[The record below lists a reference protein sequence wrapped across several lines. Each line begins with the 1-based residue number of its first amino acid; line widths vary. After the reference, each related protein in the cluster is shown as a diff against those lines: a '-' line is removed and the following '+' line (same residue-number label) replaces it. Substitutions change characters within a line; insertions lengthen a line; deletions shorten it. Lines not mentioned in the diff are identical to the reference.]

1 MDFGQGLKEM
11 TIHIGGIFAS
21 REPAVVRTV
30 LGSCV
35 SACLFDP
42 LTSVGGINHFMLPE
56 GDNES
61 GTPTRYGINA
71 MEVLINEVMKLG
83 GERRRLRAKVFGGGH
98 VLNIQ
103 SVGPAVPERNAVFV
117 KEFLATEKIPIL
129 SQRLG
134 GVNPL
139 QIHFFTHTSKVLLR
153 ILGGRDEEIAGE
165 EERYR
170 VEAVKSVARRGAE
183 ESVTL
188 F

>member
-1 MDFGQGLKEM
+1 MEAERAVKELS
-11 TIHIGGIFAS
+11 IHIGGIFAS

-42 LTSVGGINHFMLPE
+42 LTSVGGMNHFMLPE
-56 GDNES
+56 GDHEAD
-61 GTPTRYGINA
+61 TPTRYGVNA
-71 MEVLINEVMKLG
+71 MEVLINEIMKMG
-83 GERRRLRAKVFGGGH
+83 GERRRLRAKVFGAGH

-103 SVGPAVPERNAVFV
+103 SAGPAVPERNARFV
-117 KEFLATEKIPIL
+117 KEYLATEKIPIL

-139 QIHFFTHTSKVLLR
+139 QVHFFTHSGKVLLR

-170 VEAVKSVARRGAE
+170 VETVKGVSRRGGE

>member
-1 MDFGQGLKEM
+1 MDVAAGVREVS
-11 TIHIGGIFAS
+11 IHIGGVFAS
-21 REPAVVRTV
+21 RDPAVVRTV

-35 SACLFDP
+35 SACLYDP
-42 LTSVGGINHFMLPE
+42 LTNVGGMNHFMLPAGE
-56 GDNES
+56 QDAEL
-61 GTPTRYGINA
+61 PTRYGINA
-71 MEVLINEVMKLG
+71 MEVLINEIMKRG

-103 SVGPAVPERNAVFV
+103 SVGMAVPERNARFV

-134 GVNPL
+134 GSNPL
-139 QIHFFTHTSKVLLR
+139 QVHFFTHVGKVLIR
-153 ILGGRDEEIAGE
+153 ILGGNNEEIAGE

-170 VEAVKSVARRGAE
+170 VEAIKEVARRRPE

>member
-1 MDFGQGLKEM
+1 MEAMTGVKEVS
-11 TIHIGGIFAS
+11 IHIGGVFAS

-42 LTSVGGINHFMLPE
+42 LVNVGGMNHFMLPD
-56 GDNES
+56 GD
-61 GTPTRYGINA
+61 TDKDQPTRYGINA
-71 MEVLINEVMKLG
+71 MEMLINEIMKRG

-98 VLNIQ
+98 VLNIH
-103 SVGPAVPERNAVFV
+103 SVGMAVPKRNAIFV

-139 QIHFFTHTSKVLLR
+139 QVHFFTHIGKALIR
-153 ILGGRDEEIAGE
+153 ILGGKNEEIAGE

-170 VEAVKSVARRGAE
+170 VEAIKQVTRRRD

>member
-1 MDFGQGLKEM
+1 MSERVRDVKEA
-11 TIHIGGIFAS
+11 TIHIGGVFAS
-21 REPAVVRTV
+21 RAPAIVRTV

-42 LTSVGGINHFMLPE
+42 LTSVGGMNHFMLPDGE
-56 GDNES
+56 QDGEQS
-61 GTPTRYGINA
+61 TRYGINA
-71 MEVLINEVMKLG
+71 MEVLINEIMKLG
-83 GERRRLRAKVFGGGH
+83 GERRRLRAKVFGAGH
-98 VLNIQ
+98 VLNIE
-103 SVGPAVPERNAVFV
+103 SVGMAVPKRNALFV

-139 QIHFFTHTSKVLLR
+139 QVHFFTHAGRALIR
-153 ILGGRDEEIAGE
+153 ILGGKNDEIAGAE
-165 EERYR
+165 ARYR
-170 VEAVKSVARRGAE
+170 VEAIKHVTRRPE

>member
-1 MDFGQGLKEM
+1 MMEHAPGVKEVS
-11 TIHIGGIFAS
+11 IHIGGVFAS

-42 LTSVGGINHFMLPE
+42 LTNVGGMNHFMLPE
-56 GDNES
+56 GEQD
-61 GTPTRYGINA
+61 GDQPTRYGINA
-71 MEVLINEVMKLG
+71 MEVLINEIMKKG
-83 GERRRLRAKVFGGGH
+83 GERRRLRAKVFGAGH

-103 SVGPAVPERNAVFV
+103 SVGLAVPMRNALFV

-139 QIHFFTHTSKVLLR
+139 QVHFFTHAGKALIR

-170 VEAVKSVARRGAE
+170 VEAVKQVTRRTE

>member
-1 MDFGQGLKEM
+1 
-11 TIHIGGIFAS
+11 
-21 REPAVVRTV
+21 
-30 LGSCV
+30 
-35 SACLFDP
+35 
-42 LTSVGGINHFMLPE
+42 
-56 GDNES
+56 
-61 GTPTRYGINA
+61 
-71 MEVLINEVMKLG
+71 
-83 GERRRLRAKVFGGGH
+83 

-103 SVGPAVPERNAVFV
+103 SVGLAVPMRNALFV

-139 QIHFFTHTSKVLLR
+139 QVHFFTHAGKALIR

-170 VEAVKSVARRGAE
+170 VEAVKQVTRRTE